1 MRTLQQVVATLCAA
15 VLAAPA
21 GWGQQVTYSWQK
33 RQRNPLI
40 DPYAPKRIDPIKL
53 TNSDRLERLLRAGK
67 LYLSLQD
74 AIALALENNLDI
86 EISRYGP
93 QIAQADLL
101 RAKAGG
107 LLRGVPQTVQ
117 TGPETVQTQVAGGA
131 TGGAGRGAR
140 AVRAA
145 AAPSTGVTTV
155 EAGGAVITQTGVAIP
170 NFDPTF
176 FSRYSWSHRSDP
188 QSNTITTGTNA
199 LIFETH
205 AWNIGFTKNWASGTG
220 FQFGWNNFRFD
231 SNNQRSDLNPGWS
244 TNWQVQITQRLLQ
257 GFGRAVNARNIKIA
271 KNNLRI
277 SDLVFEQQVIE
288 TVSSIV
294 KLYWDLVAFAEDV
307 KVKKQALALAKKLYE
322 DNKKQVEIGTLA
334 PIEITSAEAQVAR
347 RQQELTAAETALL
360 QQETVIKNALS
371 RTGVYSPLLA
381 DARIIPTDRLPKPTS
396 EEMVELTKLVDMAV
410 NRRPEIAQTRINIEN
425 TKIGIAGSRSQ
436 LRPSLDAMVFYNHNA
451 LAGEI
456 NRIAKPPFIPNPDV
470 FFVGGYGTALRQLL
484 RRNFPDY
491 GFAVQLNIPIHNRS
505 AQADYI
511 RDTLQLRQQQLRER
525 QLINNI
531 RVQVENARI
540 ALVQA
545 KAMYDAAVKERQLQE
560 ATLEA
565 EQKKYALGASTVF
578 FVIQYQR
585 DLAQAQSAEVAAMA
599 AYAKA
604 KVDLERAIGR
614 LLDTFHISIEEAKT
628 GVVSRPPDL
637 PVAPKG

>member
-1 MRTLQQVVATLCAA
+1 
-15 VLAAPA
+15 
-21 GWGQQVTYSWQK
+21 S
-33 RQRNPLI
+33 
-40 DPYAPKRIDPIKL
+40 
-53 TNSDRLERLLRAGK
+53 
-67 LYLSLQD
+67 
-74 AIALALENNLDI
+74 
-86 EISRYGP
+86 
-93 QIAQADLL
+93 
-101 RAKAGG
+101 
-107 LLRGVPQTVQ
+107 
-117 TGPETVQTQVAGGA
+117 
-131 TGGAGRGAR
+131 
-140 AVRAA
+140 
-145 AAPSTGVTTV
+145 
-155 EAGGAVITQTGVAIP
+155 
-170 NFDPTF
+170 
-176 FSRYSWSHRSDP
+176 
-188 QSNTITTGTNA
+188 
-199 LIFETH
+199 H

-220 FQFGWNNFRFD
+220 FQFGWNNFRFK

-244 TNWQVQITQRLLQ
+244 SNWQIQITQRLLQ

-271 KNNLRI
+271 KNNLRV

-288 TVSSIV
+288 TVASIV

-381 DARIIPTDRLPKPTS
+381 DARIIPTDRLPKPTTD
-396 EEMVELTKLVDMAV
+396 EMLDLTKLVDTAV
-410 NRRPEIAQTRINIEN
+410 RRRPEIEQTRINIEN
-425 TKIGIAGSRSQ
+425 TKIGMAGSRSQ
-436 LRPSLDAMVFYNHNA
+436 LRPALDAMVFYNHNA
-451 LAGEI
+451 LAGDI
-456 NRIAKPPFIPNPDV
+456 NSLARPPFIPNPDA
-470 FFVGGYGTALRQLL
+470 FFVGGYGTALKQLL

-491 GFAVQLNIPIHNRS
+491 GFGIQLNIPIHNRS

-511 RDTLQLRQQQLRER
+511 RDALQLRQQQLRER
-525 QLINNI
+525 QLLNNI

-545 KAMYDAAVKERQLQE
+545 KALYDAAVKERQLQQE
-560 ATLEA
+560 TLEA

-585 DLAQAQSAEVAAMA
+585 DLAQAQAAEISAMA

-604 KVDLERAIGR
+604 KVDLERAVGR
-614 LLDTFHISIEEAKT
+614 LLETYRISIEEAKA

-637 PVAPKG
+637 PVAPQG

>member
-1 MRTLQQVVATLCAA
+1 MLCAA
-15 VLAAPA
+15 LTAAPA
-21 GWGQQVTYSWQK
+21 GWSQQAVYSWQK
-33 RQRNPLI
+33 RQRNRFI
-40 DPYAPKRIDPIKL
+40 DPYTPKRIEPIKL
-53 TNSDRLERLLRAGK
+53 ANSDRLERLLRAGK

-145 AAPSTGVTTV
+145 AAPSAGVTAV
-155 EAGGAVITQTGVAIP
+155 EAGGAVITQTGVATP
-170 NFDPTF
+170 NFDPTLF
-176 FSRYSWSHRSDP
+176 TRYSWSHRSDP
-188 QSNTITTGTNA
+188 QSNTITTGTNS
-199 LIFETH
+199 LIFESH

-220 FQFGWNNFRFD
+220 FQFGWNNFRFK

-244 TNWQVQITQRLLQ
+244 SNWQIQITQRLLQ

-271 KNNLRI
+271 KNNLRV

-288 TVSSIV
+288 TVASIV

-381 DARIIPTDRLPKPTS
+381 DARIIPTDRLPKPTTD
-396 EEMVELTKLVDMAV
+396 EMLDLAKLVDTAV
-410 NRRPEIAQTRINIEN
+410 RRRPEIEQTRINIEN
-425 TKIGIAGSRSQ
+425 TKIGMAGSRSQ
-436 LRPSLDAMVFYNHNA
+436 LRPALDAMVFYNHNA
-451 LAGEI
+451 LAGDI
-456 NRIAKPPFIPNPDV
+456 NSLARPPFIPNPDA
-470 FFVGGYGTALRQLL
+470 FFVGGYGTALKQLL

-491 GFAVQLNIPIHNRS
+491 GFGIQLNIPIHNRS

-511 RDTLQLRQQQLRER
+511 RDALQLRQQQLRER
-525 QLINNI
+525 QLLNNI

-545 KAMYDAAVKERQLQE
+545 KALYDAAVKERQLQQE
-560 ATLEA
+560 TLEA

-585 DLAQAQSAEVAAMA
+585 DLAQAQAAEISAMA

-604 KVDLERAIGR
+604 KVDLERAVGR
-614 LLDTFHISIEEAKT
+614 LLETYRISIEEAKA

-637 PVAPKG
+637 PVAPQG